1 MQKVWIDHTI
11 WKRSYIG
18 SAISDRADQKDVLD
32 RLMRNQQD
40 IGDVFK
46 LYYGEALVISLC
58 CLLLHPIFS
67 VISSI

>member
-11 WKRSYIG
+11 WTRTYMV

-46 LYYGEALVISLC
+46 LYYGEALVISWL
-58 CLLLHPIFS
+58 IFLEN
-67 VISSI
+67 IF

>member
-1 MQKVWIDHTI
+1 MV
-11 WKRSYIG
+11 

-58 CLLLHPIFS
+58 CVLLHPIFS

>member
-1 MQKVWIDHTI
+1 MV
-11 WKRSYIG
+11 

-46 LYYGEALVISLC
+46 LYYGEALVISWL
-58 CLLLHPIFS
+58 IF
-67 VISSI
+67 